1 MTQPSDATPRTEPKG
16 KNKTGRTND
25 PKRTMQDIIEV
36 ATQEFARKGLTGARI
51 DEIAALTR
59 TSKRMIYYYF
69 ENKEGLYVAV
79 LEAVYRR
86 LRSIENELHLDDLDP
101 QAAMRRLVEFTFDY
115 HYSNPDFVR
124 LVMTENIHN
133 GVYLARSRI
142 IQELNIP
149 AINSVSAVYERGVAQ
164 GLFRPG
170 LLPIDLHHSISALCF
185 FNASNQSTFSLVF
198 KRDFSDPA
206 IQAARREEAV
216 DMMIRYVRR
225 HPDMD

>member
-1 MTQPSDATPRTEPKG
+1 MTQQSDAAPRPEPKS

-101 QAAMRRLVEFTFDY
+101 EAAMRRLVEFTFDY
-115 HYSNPDFVR
+115 QYANPDFVR
-124 LVMTENIHN
+124 LVMTENINN

-142 IQELNIP
+142 IQELNVP
-149 AINSVSAVYERGVAQ
+149 AIDAVGSVYRRGVEQ

-170 LLPIDLHHSISALCF
+170 LSAIELHHSISALCF
-185 FNASNQSTFSLVF
+185 FNASNQNTFSLIF
-198 KRDFSDPA
+198 KRDFNEADA
-206 IQAARREEAV
+206 QAARREAAV

-225 HPDMD
+225 NPAID

>member
-1 MTQPSDATPRTEPKG
+1 MTQPSDAAPRPEPKG

-149 AINSVSAVYERGVAQ
+149 AINSVSSVYERGVAQ

>member
-1 MTQPSDATPRTEPKG
+1 MTQPSDATPRPEPKG